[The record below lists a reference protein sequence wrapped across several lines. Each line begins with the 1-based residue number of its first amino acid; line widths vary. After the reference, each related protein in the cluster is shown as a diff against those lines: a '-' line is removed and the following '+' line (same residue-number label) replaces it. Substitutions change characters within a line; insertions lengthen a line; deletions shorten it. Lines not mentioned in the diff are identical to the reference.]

1 MAMFADL
8 LSYVTGMEI
17 DERGLRK
24 VAKRMQSLVRSYNV
38 REGLRRKDDAV
49 PEFNFY
55 MKPADYLKKI
65 YGDGI
70 HTLDRNLFNK
80 WIDRFYEL
88 RGWDSDGV
96 PTRQTLEEL
105 DLGDIYLELERR
117 GISATSV

>member
-1 MAMFADL
+1 MFADL
-8 LSYVTGMEI
+8 LSYATGMDI

-38 REGLRRKDDAV
+38 REGLRRKDDTV
-49 PEFNFY
+49 PEFNFH

-88 RGWDSDGV
+88 RGWDREGI
-96 PTRQTLEEL
+96 PIKETLEAL
-105 DLGDIYLELERR
+105 DLGSVYQDLNRR
-117 GISATSV
+117 GISATPT